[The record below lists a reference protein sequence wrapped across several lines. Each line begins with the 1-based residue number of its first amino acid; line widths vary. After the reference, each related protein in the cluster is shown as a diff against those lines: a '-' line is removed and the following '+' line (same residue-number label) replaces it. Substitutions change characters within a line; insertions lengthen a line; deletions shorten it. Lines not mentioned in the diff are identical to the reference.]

1 MCEDVGLVIPVMQAR
16 AILLLAIAA
25 LIAGIFLI
33 PGENGRRDRASIEKN
48 ESSRKSTRLTSGQA
62 REELLQLLDGTRKS
76 PDLED
81 REALYR
87 YFDATPSWV
96 NALTK
101 TDCFAQLDHSEA
113 SGNSHSLEHE
123 LYRRLGELDPEQALA
138 RIAERIKSR
147 SYGLAL
153 QCDVL
158 QGWGKVAPREA
169 WNHFLSL
176 DQGNLGHPLR
186 ATGESREIAS
196 AVFDS
201 WAKSNPAEAFESL
214 ITVPPEDFRAAST
227 AYYNGL
233 PPSADFED
241 EAEKLGSM
249 LGLDQEKPHYFSHWD
264 AEDWPPAYGLPLLL
278 ATRWADQQPD
288 EAVKWWLET
297 DSKRDHWDSETEWEG
312 DRIGRLVE
320 NWAGAYE
327 VNNPDAALRWIGSR
341 PELLQLR
348 QFQDRALPA
357 LAEHRPTAVIDLI
370 RRIESMDHQAY
381 QLALLTRAP
390 SFVGED
396 RYRRQEPSA
405 ILPPDLVEQGLST
418 FGFDQEQ
425 SQRVQSALT
434 GRREYEATKPVFPPS
449 GW

>member
-1 MCEDVGLVIPVMQAR
+1 MQAR

-33 PGENGRRDRASIEKN
+33 PDERGHREAASNKETV
-48 ESSRKSTRLTSGQA
+48 SSRKSTRLTSEQA
-62 REELLQLLDGTRKS
+62 REELLQLLNGVRKRPDTNDWMALERYYNATREWI
-76 PDLED
+76 D
-81 REALYR
+81 ALSR
-87 YFDATPSWV
+87 DDCL
-96 NALTK
+96 AL
-101 TDCFAQLDHSEA
+101 LDHSEA
-113 SGNSHSLEHE
+113 SGNSHDIEHK
-123 LYRRLGELDPEQALA
+123 LYRRLGELDPAQALE
-138 RIAERIKSR
+138 RIAERIESR

-201 WAKSNPAEAFESL
+201 WAKLNPAEAFESL

-233 PPSADFED
+233 PPSADFEI

-264 AEDWPPAYGLPLLL
+264 AEDWPPVYGLPLLL
-278 ATRWADQQPD
+278 ASRWADQQPD
-288 EAVKWWLET
+288 KAVKWWLET
-297 DSKRDHWDSETEWEG
+297 DGKRDQWDSEKEWEG

-327 VNNPDAALRWIGSR
+327 VNNPDAALRWIESR
-341 PELLQLR
+341 SEILQSP

-357 LAEHRPTAVIDLI
+357 LAKHRPTAAIDLI
-370 RRIESMDHQAY
+370 RRIESKDQQAY

-390 SFVGED
+390 AFTGED

-405 ILPPDLVEQGLST
+405 ILPPDLVEQSLST

-425 SQRVQSALT
+425 LQRVQSALKE
-434 GRREYEATKPVFPPS
+434 RRTYESTKPVFPPS